1 MNCQDFEGII
11 NDLAR
16 EQTVAVADR
25 ARAMVHGETCAR
37 CAARMHDEFM
47 VTAALR
53 SLSASADRQ
62 EAPPQVEGALRYAF
76 RQQNRRPVRMVPARW
91 QGWGGAVAMGAV
103 AAGMLLVLAFTTAAL
118 RRPEASERKPAEG
131 SRQVKPSRQNR
142 IENAEARTETPVDPA
157 GGTASAEGGDL
168 LAMEAGG
175 EEGFV
180 PLQLGDDLADVDG
193 AQVMRVEVP
202 SAALVSLGLLSS
214 QGDGAE
220 GVEADVLLGQDGV
233 AHAIRLVQ

>member
-16 EQTVAVADR
+16 EQAVPVADR
-25 ARAMVHGETCAR
+25 ARALVHGETCAR
-37 CAARMHDEFM
+37 CAGRMHDEFM
-47 VTAALR
+47 VTGALR
-53 SLSASADRQ
+53 ALAASADQQ

-76 RQQNRRPVRMVPARW
+76 RQQNRRPNRMVPVRW
-91 QGWGGAVAMGAV
+91 QGWGGALAMGAV
-103 AAGMLLVLAFTTAAL
+103 AAAMLLVLGLTMTAL
-118 RRPEASERKPAEG
+118 RRPEAPERKPAEG
-131 SRQVKPSRQNR
+131 SRQVKPSHKNQ
-142 IENAEARTETPVDPA
+142 IENAGAQTEAPVSPA
-157 GGTASAEGGDL
+157 GGTTSAEGSDL
-168 LAMEAGG
+168 FAMEAGG

-193 AQVMRVEVP
+193 GQVMRVEVP

-220 GVEADVLLGQDGV
+220 GIEADVLLGQDGV
-233 AHAIRLVQ
+233 AHAIRLVK